1 MMGVSWLNPI
11 NGRIDYKGGH
21 VRAEFDVLST
31 TGGKGRCTYHAVNST
46 GQPSAWILSSL
57 EFQPENGSAGSGTAA
72 GSAHAGFAAGAAE
85 KGNEAIVIVSSPS
98 VVAGKTSTPAHEP
111 SQQSTS
117 TSRGFVS
124 GDGPSMYDSV
134 ATTGLAGLVIGSVAA
149 FVVNGL
155 MRKSRPEPFKLALAR
170 MNRSTRIHQMLG
182 PISPDHG
189 LPPLKGDLGKNFA
202 SFSFE
207 VQGAKATGTAQVA
220 AQRIDNGEWKLL
232 QLRVRSGQ
240 LKVVLD

>member
-1 MMGVSWLNPI
+1 MLGLSFLNPV
-11 NGRIDYKGGH
+11 NGRVDYKDGR
-21 VRAEFDVLST
+21 VNAEFDVVST
-31 TGGKGRCTYHAVNST
+31 TGERGRCMYHAVS
-46 GQPSAWILSSL
+46 GAGLPSKWILSRL
-57 EFQPENGSAGSGTAA
+57 ELQPVGGGAGSSTAA
-72 GSAHAGFAAGAAE
+72 GTADATGRFAAGAT
-85 KGNEAIVIVSSPS
+85 GQDGQAIVVISSPS
-98 VVAGKTSTPAHEP
+98 GAVGAAGAPATTP
-111 SQQSTS
+111 
-117 TSRGFVS
+117 RGFVS
-124 GDGPSMYDSV
+124 SDGPSMYDSV

-149 FVVNGL
+149 VVVNSL
-155 MRKSRPEPFKLALAR
+155 MRKARPEPFKLALAR

-189 LPPLKGDLGKNFA
+189 LPPLKGDLGENFA

-220 AQRIDNGEWKLL
+220 AQRIDSGKWKLL